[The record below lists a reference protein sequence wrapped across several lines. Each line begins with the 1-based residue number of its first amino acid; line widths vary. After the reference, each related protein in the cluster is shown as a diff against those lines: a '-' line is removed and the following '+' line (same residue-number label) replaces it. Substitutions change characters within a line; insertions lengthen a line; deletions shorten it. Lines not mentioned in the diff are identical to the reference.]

1 MKYANTCDFD
11 LTDNYIALLA
21 CIVSDLTVDQSVR
34 KIALQSK
41 KEGRKSP
48 SKPIKVNKK
57 MFKKTYVFDIKV
69 KEMHGFESGK
79 EAALKYGLSPSAV
92 GFYIKNNY
100 KYKQRYIF
108 TRDKDFKYKA

>member
-34 KIALQSK
+34 MIALQSK
-41 KEGRKSP
+41 KDGRKSP
-48 SKPIKVNKK
+48 SKPIDGKK
-57 MFKKTYVFDIKV
+57 NFKKTYVFDCEIRKM
-69 KEMHGFESGK
+69 KEFESGK
-79 EAALKYGLSPSAV
+79 EAALTYGLNPSVV

-108 TRDKDFKYKA
+108 TREKEFKYKA